1 MMTSP
6 ILVYET
12 LFTKLHDKI
21 TSLRLSSLFYMA
33 NNAEYCIKGMRDQFQ
48 APLPINVHF
57 IIKLIN
63 LVT

>member
-6 ILVYET
+6 ILVYEN

-33 NNAEYCIKGMRDQFQ
+33 NNAEYCMKRD
-48 APLPINVHF
+48 AWPISGPIAN
-57 IIKLIN
+57 
-63 LVT
+63 